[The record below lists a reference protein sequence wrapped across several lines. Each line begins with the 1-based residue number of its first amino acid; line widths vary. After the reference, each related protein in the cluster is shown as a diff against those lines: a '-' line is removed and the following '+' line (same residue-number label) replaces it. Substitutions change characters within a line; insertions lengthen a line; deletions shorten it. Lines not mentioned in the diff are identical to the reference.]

1 MTTELFALGA
11 DGACSGEV
19 LARAEDVVD
28 RVEDGQLL
36 VQEFSVN
43 NPRLWGPGHPD
54 RYVAVTTVRCGDRV
68 VERYSTPFGI
78 RRAEFT
84 HEGFFLNGERLMLQG
99 VCMHHDLG
107 ALGAAINVSA
117 IERQLRILREMG
129 ANAIRTAHNPPA
141 PELLEL
147 CDRMG
152 FLVLDEFTDTWRIPK
167 KPNGYALL
175 FDDWGTADLTAL
187 IRRDRN
193 HPSVI
198 AWSTATK
205 LPSSGIPRRM
215 MSRVS

>member
-1 MTTELFALGA
+1 
-11 DGACSGEV
+11 
-19 LARAEDVVD
+19 
-28 RVEDGQLL
+28 
-36 VQEFSVN
+36 
-43 NPRLWGPGHPD
+43 
-54 RYVAVTTVRCGDRV
+54 
-68 VERYSTPFGI
+68 
-78 RRAEFT
+78 
-84 HEGFFLNGERLMLQG
+84 MLQG

-117 IERQLRILREMG
+117 IERQLHILREMG
-129 ANAIRTAHNPPA
+129 TNAIRTAHNPPA

-198 AWSTATK
+198 AWSTGNETAEQWYPETYDVSRELTDLVHREDPRVPRLSGATTGCLRPTISAIRWTFSGSTTNQCFMK
-205 LPSSGIPRRM
+205 VLPQQPFSALHGF
-215 MSRVS
+215 

>member
-1 MTTELFALGA
+1 M
-11 DGACSGEV
+11 
-19 LARAEDVVD
+19 ARVEDVVD

-36 VQEFSVN
+36 VQEFSVD

-117 IERQLRILREMG
+117 IERQLHILREMG
-129 ANAIRTAHNPPA
+129 TNAIRTAHNPPA

-147 CDRMG
+147 CDRIG
-152 FLVLDEFTDTWRIPK
+152 SSFSTNLRIPGVSLK
-167 KPNGYALL
+167 NR
-175 FDDWGTADLTAL
+175 TVM
-187 IRRDRN
+187 RC
-193 HPSVI
+193 S
-198 AWSTATK
+198 STIGVRPI
-205 LPSSGIPRRM
+205 LRP
-215 MSRVS
+215 